1 MCVYI
6 HNIYIYICIEALF
19 VLSLR
24 GHTTRV
30 VARTVADQ
38 ARALAMYNKIP
49 RVLMNRMPDY
59 AEHLKDFASILA
71 FHKAYPI
78 GLHVDGRL
86 LYLYVY

>member
-6 HNIYIYICIEALF
+6 HNIYIYIYICIEALF

-24 GHTTRV
+24 GHTPRMYT
-30 VARTVADQ
+30 RTVPEQ

-49 RVLMNRMPDY
+49 RVLMARMPDY
-59 AEHLKDFASILA
+59 ADHLKDFASILA

-86 LYLYVY
+86 L

>member
-1 MCVYI
+1 MYI
-6 HNIYIYICIEALF
+6 YIIYIYICIEALF

-24 GHTTRV
+24 GHTPRFI
-30 VARTVADQ
+30 ARTVADQ

-49 RVLMNRMPDY
+49 RVLMARIPDY
-59 AEHLKDFASILA
+59 ADHLKDFASILA

-78 GLHVDGRL
+78 GLHADGRL